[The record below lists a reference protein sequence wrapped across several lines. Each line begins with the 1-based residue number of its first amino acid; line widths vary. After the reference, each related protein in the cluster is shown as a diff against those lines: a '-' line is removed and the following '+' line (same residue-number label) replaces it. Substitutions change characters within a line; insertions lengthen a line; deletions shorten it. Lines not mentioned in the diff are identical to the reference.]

1 MNLWN
6 SRSQKGIALGEYM
19 LRVGILMIQGGR
31 SEHME
36 AMMAAAEQLGLE
48 VEMKPIRKSTDLEA
62 IDGIIFPGGESTSM
76 KIAAQNEGLLED
88 VYSFIRQTKIPVLS
102 TCAGTILLC
111 QNNFLNATISR
122 NAFGR
127 QIDSFSSPLR
137 VLLSNDSI
145 KPVKPQSLGKDY
157 FGYQPLPMWPE
168 APPESNEF
176 LGIFI
181 RAPRFDECKAEAVVY
196 LNDEIVGVRD
206 GNRLGLTFHPELT
219 QDRRFHRW
227 LIREMEATS

>member
-6 SRSQKGIALGEYM
+6 SRSQKGITCGDDM

-36 AMMAAAEQLGLE
+36 AMMTAADQLGLE
-48 VEMKPIRKSTDLEA
+48 VEMRPIRKSTDLEA

-76 KIAAQNEGLLED
+76 KIATQNEGLLEE
-88 VYSFIRQTKIPVLS
+88 VFSFIRQTKIPVLS

-111 QNNFLNATISR
+111 QNNLLNATISR

-127 QIDSFSSPLR
+127 QIDSFSSPLK
-137 VLLSNDSI
+137 VLLPDESI
-145 KPVKPQSLGKDY
+145 KSVKSQSLGRDH
-157 FGYQPLPMWPE
+157 FGHQPLPMWPE
-168 APPESNEF
+168 APAESIEF

-181 RAPRFDECKAEAVVY
+181 RAPRFDDCKAEAVVY
-196 LNDEIVGVRD
+196 LNDEIVGIRD
-206 GNRLGLTFHPELT
+206 ENRLGLTFHPELT

-227 LIREMEATS
+227 LIREMEATP